1 MQQHDVQKSVR
12 ELITETDQLSRHAH
26 AEHRDAQSETFASL
40 RTTLMRLDRWLGAR
54 TRRAGLIGELD
65 LVYQRV
71 RDASARATPEQRA
84 EIEPLLDTAQRLR
97 ARVTDR
103 AIPSRPLLR
112 VLPLARVVPQNVH
125 SMMDYAVAV
134 ATASTVLFGRSV
146 TARLVGAALGASGLS
161 VAAMTDC
168 ELSVAKRIPIEAHE
182 IIDHGWSLLA
192 ITAPFALGYWKR
204 APLVSAVQIACGVVT
219 IATSLFTDYRASR
232 GAGRAGRAR
241 PRTMRELDA
250 GSVARGI

>member
-1 MQQHDVQKSVR
+1 MPQSDVQKSVR
-12 ELITETDQLSRHAH
+12 ELITETDQYSRHAH
-26 AEHRDAQSETFASL
+26 AEHRDAQSATFASI
-40 RTTLMRLDRWLGAR
+40 RTTLLRLDRWLGAR

-84 EIEPLLDTAQRLR
+84 EIEPLLGTAERLR
-97 ARVTDR
+97 AKVPDR
-103 AIPSRPLLR
+103 AIASRPLLG

-125 SMMDYAVAV
+125 SIMDYAVAA

-146 TARLVGAALGASGLS
+146 TARLVGATLGASGMS

-168 ELSVAKRIPIEAHE
+168 ELSAAKVIPIEAHE
-182 IIDHGWSLLA
+182 FIDYGWSLVA
-192 ITAPFALGYWKR
+192 ITAPFALGYWRR
-204 APLVSAVQIACGVVT
+204 APLVAAVQIACGVVT
-219 IATSLFTDYRASR
+219 IAASLFTDYRASR
-232 GAGRAGRAR
+232 GKRRAR

-250 GSVARGI
+250 RSVARGT